1 MEAACLLHGL
11 QGRPR
16 NSIGVVKIF
25 ILRVLTLDPPNVNIP
40 LSVKTFG
47 HFATSGH
54 ILLKLSFIISHCVND
69 IIGLKDP
76 EREGRLLKQLL
87 HEMIEMPIF
96 GCESSLNKS

>member
-87 HEMIEMPIF
+87 HEMPIF
-96 GCESSLNKS
+96 GCESSPNKS